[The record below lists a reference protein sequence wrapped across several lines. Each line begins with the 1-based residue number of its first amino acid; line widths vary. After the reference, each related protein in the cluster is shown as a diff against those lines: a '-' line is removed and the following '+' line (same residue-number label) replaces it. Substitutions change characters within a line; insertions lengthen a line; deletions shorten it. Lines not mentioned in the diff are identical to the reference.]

1 MIIKKELAKEYT
13 NDSEL
18 IELCESTWG
27 DYVRDMDED
36 VLHKLISIQSHGL
49 KRGTN
54 FDDSVIQ
61 TYETEI
67 LRVPP
72 VPFDVVVFRGG
83 QMKVQDRPFL
93 SASFYKNKALNF
105 VGNKRF
111 NLHTIIIRKGAKI
124 IPSLYLWYPGSFSE
138 KEVVLDVSH
147 FHMRIGYYE
156 YI

>member
-1 MIIKKELAKEYT
+1 MIIKKELEKEYS

-18 IELCESTWG
+18 IELCENTWG

-49 KRGTN
+49 KRGIS
-54 FDDSVIQ
+54 FDGSVIQ
-61 TYETEI
+61 TYESEI

-72 VPFDVVVFRGG
+72 VPFDIVVFRGG
-83 QMKVQDRPFL
+83 KIKVQDCPFL
-93 SASFYKNKALNF
+93 SASFYKSKALDFARN
-105 VGNKRF
+105 NRF
-111 NLHTIIIRKGAKI
+111 DLHTIIIRKGAKI

-138 KEVVLDVSH
+138 KEVVLDVSK

>member
-1 MIIKKELAKEYT
+1 MILKKELAKEYT
-13 NDSEL
+13 DDSEL
-18 IELCESTWG
+18 IDLCERTWG
-27 DYVRDMDED
+27 DYIRNLDDE

-49 KRGTN
+49 KRGIS

-61 TYETEI
+61 TYESEN

-72 VPFDVVVFRGG
+72 VPFDIVVFRGG
-83 QMKVQDRPFL
+83 KIKVKDRPFL
-93 SASFYKNKALNF
+93 SASFYKSKALDF
-105 VGNKRF
+105 AGNKRF
-111 NLHTIIIRKGAKI
+111 DLHTIIVRKGARI
-124 IPSLYLWYPGSFSE
+124 IPSLYLWFPGSFSE